1 VKNILLTKRS
11 TVVRLR
17 LLYVLHVKKV
27 LQKTYIVRKFQKLM
41 VAQRKTILAPLV
53 HLKSIVVKLKQLLV
67 SLVWQE

>member
-1 VKNILLTKRS
+1 
-11 TVVRLR
+11 
-17 LLYVLHVKKV
+17 
-27 LQKTYIVRKFQKLM
+27 M